1 MAGAFYG
8 TPDTSQGDDSLLGN
22 GKAPE
27 AISEAPT
34 PSSEDLEVSDADTF
48 YGAGAEQV
56 PPDHHYPELTDFY
69 ESMERGDR
77 VNGEEVD
84 SAAFRASSEALQ
96 QFAVETGLGLA
107 HMSTM
112 MSAAKDA
119 VSNPIASLADL
130 EARNAHCLA
139 TLKSAWGTSFD
150 QNMAYAKGEAARLCK
165 TVPNA
170 GQMLDLGAGSD
181 PALVKLLAEAGRT
194 RSRRK

>member
-1 MAGAFYG
+1 MA
-8 TPDTSQGDDSLLGN
+8 
-22 GKAPE
+22 
-27 AISEAPT
+27 
-34 PSSEDLEVSDADTF
+34 
-48 YGAGAEQV
+48 
-56 PPDHHYPELTDFY
+56 
-69 ESMERGDR
+69 RGDR

-96 QFAVETGLGLA
+96 QFAVDTGLGLA

-119 VSNPIASLADL
+119 VSNPIASIADL
-130 EARNAHCLA
+130 EARNAHCLS

-150 QNMAYAKGEAARLCK
+150 QNLAYAKGEAARLCK

-181 PALVKLLAEAGRT
+181 PALVKLLADAGRS
-194 RSRRK
+194 RARRK